1 MAPKDTILAKLGRTG
16 APPVPPGASPG
27 EFEGV
32 VGKENVGSS
41 CVLFQRVGRPL
52 GQAGRLSYPA
62 SSQAGFTMVEIA
74 LSIAVVA
81 FALVAILG
89 VLPTGMTV
97 QKDNRDDG
105 VINQEGR
112 YWLEA
117 IRSGAR
123 GLDDITNYVESITVT
138 NLTNSKKS
146 VTFDNGYTSGV
157 GLRPQDVIA
166 LLSTPKF
173 LLNGS
178 DIETNRVT
186 ARVKAIT
193 GPAAEKGPLTNEF
206 SFRYEMQVEIT
217 PVSTSLLAGTFP
229 DADAQRR
236 YIHTLGDN
244 LHELRLIMRWPVVQ
258 RGNGWFVGNNRKT
271 FRARIAG
278 SFLVETNA
286 TPSIA
291 NTFRTA
297 MKTNLVVLSPNK
309 FNVDATRT
317 Q

>member
-1 MAPKDTILAKLGRTG
+1 
-16 APPVPPGASPG
+16 
-27 EFEGV
+27 
-32 VGKENVGSS
+32 
-41 CVLFQRVGRPL
+41 
-52 GQAGRLSYPA
+52 
-62 SSQAGFTMVEIA
+62 MVEIA

-123 GLDDITNYVESITVT
+123 VEDLTNYVESITIT
-138 NLTNSKKS
+138 NQTVAKKS
-146 VTFDNGYTSGV
+146 VTFDNGYGGAV

-166 LLSTPKF
+166 LLSTPKYIF
-173 LLNGS
+173 DDKNNR
-178 DIETNRVT
+178 ETNRVS

-193 GPAAEKGPLTNEF
+193 GPAAEKGSLTNEF

-217 PVSTSLLAGTFP
+217 PSSTSPLAGTFP
-229 DADAQRR
+229 DGGAQNRF
-236 YIHTLGDN
+236 ISTLGEN
-244 LHELRLIMRWPVVQ
+244 LHELRLIFRWPVVQ

-278 SFLVETNA
+278 SYQIETNA
-286 TPSIA
+286 TPSVA
-291 NTFRTA
+291 NTYRTTL
-297 MKTNLVVLSPNK
+297 KTNLVVLSPNN
-309 FNVDATRT
+309 FNVNASRT
-317 Q
+317 P